1 MTSKIK
7 TLVLGAGVLA
17 LAACGEGQ
25 FGKTWNQEAGAFI
38 DEGGFGNPTMTNMMA
53 QMCRGKAKGYIVPDP
68 IVSMDPK
75 SPANAPSYRQGRV
88 MCSGNLNGQYSQVIW
103 GEYVRSAVPQTSIG
117 GGLAAI
123 EGAAGGG

>member
-1 MTSKIK
+1 MTFKIK
-7 TLVLGAGVLA
+7 TLALATGVLS
-17 LAACGEGQ
+17 LAACGEGPA
-25 FGKTWNQEAGAFI
+25 GKAWNQEAGAFI

-75 SPANAPSYRQGRV
+75 SPASAPSYRTGRV
-88 MCSGNLNGQYSQVIW
+88 MCSGQLNGQYAQVIW
-103 GEYVRSAVPQTSIG
+103 GSYVQSATPPTTIG